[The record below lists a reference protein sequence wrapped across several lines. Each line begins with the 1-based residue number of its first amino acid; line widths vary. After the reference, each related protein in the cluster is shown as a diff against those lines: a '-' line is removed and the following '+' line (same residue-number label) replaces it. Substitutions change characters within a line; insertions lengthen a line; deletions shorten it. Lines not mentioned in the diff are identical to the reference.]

1 MWPGINQDVRR
12 WTRSCLQCQ
21 RAKVHRH
28 TSTPH
33 SVPDARFNTIHID
46 LVGPLSPSH
55 GFTYLLTCIDRFT
68 RWQEAIP
75 ITDITTVTV
84 AQAFVSQWISRFGVP
99 TTITTDRGSQFE
111 SNLWKEIINLLGSR
125 RTRTAAYHPQANGLV
140 ERFHRQLKAALKTL
154 PDPSSWF
161 ESLPLVLL
169 GIRTSIKEDLQ
180 ASAAEM
186 VYGTTLRLPGEFF
199 SSSSTSSS
207 MDPTN
212 YASRLKAHMNQL
224 QPTSPRQ
231 THTNTRQ
238 VSKLLSTCT
247 HVFVRCD
254 SVRKPLQP
262 PYNGPYRILNCTDK
276 YYTIDIAGRKD
287 NVFIDRLKPAHLDS
301 CDPSPSTATSLPSS
315 PKPATTN
322 NSSTPFR
329 STTSSSTLHTTTRSG
344 RHVHW
349 PKRFTDYV

>member
-125 RTRTAAYHPQANGLV
+125 RTRTTAYHPQANGLV

-224 QPTSPRQ
+224 QPTSPCQ

-262 PYNGPYRILNCTDK
+262 PYNGPYQILNCTDK

-315 PKPATTN
+315 PKPTTTN

>member
-1 MWPGINQDVRR
+1 MVSLTSLLDLHRPLHQMARGY
-12 WTRSCLQCQ
+12 TY
-21 RAKVHRH
+21 HRH
-28 TSTPH
+28 H
-33 SVPDARFNTIHID
+33 H
-46 LVGPLSPSH
+46 
-55 GFTYLLTCIDRFT
+55 Y
-68 RWQEAIP
+68 
-75 ITDITTVTV
+75 
-84 AQAFVSQWISRFGVP
+84 AQAFVSQWIPRFGVP

-111 SNLWKEIINLLGSR
+111 SNLWKEIMNLLGSR
-125 RTRTAAYHPQANGLV
+125 RTRTTVYHPQANGMV

-238 VSKLLSTCT
+238 VSKLLSTCK

-262 PYNGPYRILNCTDK
+262 PYNGPYRILNRTDK

-287 NVFIDRLKPAHLDS
+287 NALIDCLKPAHLDL
-301 CDPSPSTATSLPSS
+301 CDPSPNTITSLPLP
-315 PKPATTN
+315 PKP
-322 NSSTPFR
+322 
-329 STTSSSTLHTTTRSG
+329 TTTKTIHPLLSDPPLLPQPSILPPDSDDTCIGLRDSLTTCETRG
-344 RHVHW
+344 GV
-349 PKRFTDYV
+349 V